1 MQEFSYL
8 SAFIIGLMGG
18 VHCIGMCGG
27 IVSVLGVNI
36 NHPKKS
42 SAFSFYSLL
51 LAYNF
56 GRLSSYTLAGGLMGS
71 VAWMASYWL
80 DIRMLQIVLQF
91 FAASF
96 MLMLGLYLSGWWT
109 GLTKIEKLG
118 GFLWRRIEPL
128 GKNILPVDNVKK
140 AFSLGLLWGW
150 LPCGLVYSVLIWA
163 LSAGSFKQGA
173 LLMLSF
179 GLGTLPN
186 LMAMGIFARQL
197 NAWVKQ
203 AKLRQA
209 AGMIVVLFATW
220 NFVLIY
226 RGLFVS

>member
-42 SAFSFYSLL
+42 TPFSFYRLL
-51 LAYNF
+51 LVYNL
-56 GRLSSYTLAGGLMGS
+56 GRLFSYTLAGGLMGS
-71 VAWMASYWL
+71 VAWMASHWL
-80 DIRMLQIVLQF
+80 DIRDLQIVLQF

-96 MLMLGLYLSGWWT
+96 MLMLGLYLSGWWM
-109 GLTKIEKLG
+109 GLMHVEKLG
-118 GFLWRRIEPL
+118 GFFWKKIEPL
-128 GKNILPVDNVKK
+128 GKRILPVDNINK

-163 LSAGSFKQGA
+163 LSAGNFKQGA
-173 LLMLSF
+173 LIMLSF

-186 LMAMGIFARQL
+186 LLAMGIFARQL
-197 NAWVKQ
+197 NVWVKK
-203 AKLRQA
+203 AALRQS
-209 AGMIVVLFATW
+209 AGLIVMAFALW
-220 NFVLIY
+220 NFVLVY
-226 RGLFVS
+226 RSLAA

>member
-36 NHPKKS
+36 NHPQKS
-42 SAFSFYSLL
+42 SALSFYRLIL
-51 LAYNF
+51 VYNF
-56 GRLSSYTLAGGLMGS
+56 GRLFSYTLAGGLMGS
-71 VAWMASYWL
+71 VAWMASHWL
-80 DIRMLQIVLQF
+80 DIRGLQIFLQL
-91 FAASF
+91 FAAMF
-96 MLMLGLYLSGWWT
+96 MLMLGLYLSGWWM
-109 GLTKIEKLG
+109 GLTKVEKLG
-118 GFLWRRIEPL
+118 GFFWRKIEPI
-128 GKNILPVDNVKK
+128 GKRILPVDNINK

-173 LLMLSF
+173 LIMLSF

-186 LMAMGIFARQL
+186 LLAMGVFSRQL
-197 NAWVKQ
+197 NVWVKK
-203 AKLRQA
+203 AALRQS
-209 AGMIVVLFATW
+209 AGLIVIVFALW
-220 NFVLIY
+220 NFVLVY
-226 RGLFVS
+226 RSFV